1 MAFALASLFHSWRE
15 IGRFVR
21 RLTADLAHWTRAS
34 DGLLVLLVLA
44 VGALVLLYVGSWIAR
59 RIIAP
64 GLGCTFEELT
74 PDQKRFLGT
83 QFMGGLRRI
92 EVPLLTSRQRWF
104 EALVSLRYVVRRE
117 IPLQPGPRP
126 YDPPGTMPYEVTAA
140 GWRELQRN
148 LAREKAIA
156 GRGLGAGPAER

>member
-1 MAFALASLFHSWRE
+1 MRRVLAAFAVALA
-15 IGRFVR
+15 
-21 RLTADLAHWTRAS
+21 
-34 DGLLVLLVLA
+34 
-44 VGALVLLYVGSWIAR
+44 LLYGGSWIAR

-74 PDQKRFLGT
+74 PDQKRFLSA

-117 IPLQPGPRP
+117 IPLQSGPLP
-126 YDPPGTMPYEVTAA
+126 NDPPATMPYEVTAA
-140 GWRELQRN
+140 GWRELHRN
-148 LAREKAIA
+148 LLSKRRLHGETTAPDRPNIDH
-156 GRGLGAGPAER
+156 R